1 MRRLALSV
9 RSMSR
14 SIVPVPTFAVALGLL
29 WGAASESDAAIRW
42 GINAFGGYQ
51 GYSMGDV
58 NDVINQVNEDLS
70 TPGDEARIDEL
81 KGDISVGGGVKADL
95 NPNWRVY
102 LQYEHLK
109 DDTGGGTLVGSFTL
123 DVSANA
129 FLAGATYFFPS
140 QSKARVGVGAGLGY
154 YDFGGDM
161 EGNATIGTTP
171 LAGSAS
177 AGGSTIG
184 FHGLGE
190 LDVTL
195 SERWHF
201 DAAAGYRSAKGE
213 LEAEGESTGID
224 LDWSGIMTR
233 VGVTFFVR

>member
-1 MRRLALSV
+1 MSRFVVLVPAFTVALALLLG
-9 RSMSR
+9 M
-14 SIVPVPTFAVALGLL
+14 PAVSG
-29 WGAASESDAAIRW
+29 AAIRW
-42 GINAFGGYQ
+42 GVSAFGGYQ

-70 TPGDEARIDEL
+70 TPGDEVRIDEL
-81 KGDISVGGGVKADL
+81 KGDISFGGGVKADL

-102 LQYEHLK
+102 LEYEHLK
-109 DDTGGGTLVGSFTL
+109 DDTGGGNLVGSFTV

-140 QSKARVGVGAGLGY
+140 QSKARVGVGGGLGY
-154 YDFGGDM
+154 YDFGGDVA
-161 EGNATIGTTP
+161 GNATIGTTP
-171 LAGSAS
+171 LNGSAS

-190 LDVTL
+190 LDVKL

-201 DAAAGYRSAKGE
+201 DGAAGYRSAKGE
-213 LEAEGESTGID
+213 LEAAGESTGVD

-233 VGVTFFVR
+233 IGVTFFLQ